1 MVEWPRS
8 ERKLFRWTVIIG
20 VIFFFHHWENCT
32 RRWWRVSSFA
42 ISPKLYLVLL
52 LSTANFLT
60 SVLKPPSRSLMQ
72 NPHHWSLSRL
82 NGDISGRNTR
92 TKRNQ
97 ISESVLASPPAVP
110 SSPPLY
116 HPAQHHFFFCHMFPI
131 ANIWEEERREGC
143 VVEPRG
149 GNIPREPPSKGLAN
163 LVSLQLNHLHYGH

>member
-1 MVEWPRS
+1 MYSYHRS
-8 ERKLFRWTVIIG
+8 N
-20 VIFFFHHWENCT
+20 FFFHHWEHCT

-72 NPHHWSLSRL
+72 NPHHWSLSQF

-116 HPAQHHFFFCHMFPI
+116 NPAQHDFFFCHMFPI
-131 ANIWEEERREGC
+131 ANIWEEERGARAAWWS
-143 VVEPRG
+143 RG
-149 GNIPREPPSKGLAN
+149 EETSRGSHHQRD
-163 LVSLQLNHLHYGH
+163 SLIWFHYN